1 MEEPLEH
8 YTCLTLFDITDQ
20 RNWDTMVQIISM
32 RAQPIL
38 LRKPKVVQADL
49 SFYSFGSNYTG
60 LSKIWMFEFGVEARG
75 AFKEGEDP
83 VFSLMQDSVMV
94 PMSVGLSETAEI
106 DPACIITNSELRN
119 TYFMPC

>member
-1 MEEPLEH
+1 MEPLEH
-8 YTCLTLFDITDQ
+8 YSCLTLFDITDQ

-49 SFYSFGSNYTG
+49 SFYSFGSSYSG
-60 LSKIWMFEFGVEARG
+60 LAKIWTFEFGIEARG

-83 VFSLMQDSVMV
+83 VFALMQDSVMV
-94 PMSVGLSETAEI
+94 PMTIGLSETTEI

-119 TYFMPC
+119 TYFMLG